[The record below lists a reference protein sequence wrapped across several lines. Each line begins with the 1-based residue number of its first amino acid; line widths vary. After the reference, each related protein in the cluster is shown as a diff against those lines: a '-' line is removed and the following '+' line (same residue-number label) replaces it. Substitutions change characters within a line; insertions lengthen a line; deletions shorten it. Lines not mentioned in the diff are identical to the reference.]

1 MSKVNCAPGRG
12 QGKVFWCVCVFFFQN
27 TLSWLLHHGETFQ
40 CWLWNKW
47 FKGNLRPCLLSFPK
61 SATELWE
68 RILFTLYFG
77 EQLICRKLICKK
89 LKWPISLHCENSSPI
104 RAEVTSFRVT
114 FYVPAHLIQPVL
126 VNDTEINNI
135 CPENERQE
143 QSEGVDE
150 ARKGVDMLF

>member
-12 QGKVFWCVCVFFFQN
+12 QGKVFCFFQS
-27 TLSWLLHHGETFQ
+27 TLSWLLRHGETFQ
-40 CWLWNKW
+40 SWLWNKW
-47 FKGNLRPCLLSFPK
+47 FKGNLRPCLFFFPK

-77 EQLICRKLICKK
+77 EQLVCRKLVCKK
-89 LKWPISLHCENSSPI
+89 FKATISLPCANSSRI

-114 FYVPAHLIQPVL
+114 SYVPVHLIQPVL